1 MILVDFSAIMHQM
14 IYGSINAVKPKKI
27 DGTFITSEFINVA
40 KSFILNEL
48 FNISRR
54 FINYG
59 EMVIALDNS
68 SSWRKRVY
76 APYKSSRKDSREKS
90 EINYTEV
97 FIEINKLTDTLKEY
111 TPFKVLDVQNA
122 EGDDIIL
129 VLAEENGKKGIPTMI
144 ISADKDMLQAQKYP
158 CVKQYSPISKKFLSP
173 EQKAE
178 GDVSSDPL
186 EEWII
191 EHVCLGDESDEIPKI
206 TDGTRFS
213 KEFSEHLQTIG
224 LGDMTPLDFE
234 KDLQK
239 QKFSLE
245 NYNVHL
251 VSRKG
256 ETLGLKIF
264 DNPKIGPKTIKKEIQ
279 KFGCLNDWV
288 NSSDILREH
297 FNRNKEL
304 ILMEYIPENIK
315 GKILSEYGSAD
326 NAYHEKEFTEYCR
339 NNNLGALLADLPNN
353 FTNGLSVDSLLE
365 GW

>member
-14 IYGSINAVKPKKI
+14 IYGSINAVKPKKN
-27 DGTFITSEFINVA
+27 DGVFVTSEYINVA

-48 FNISRR
+48 FNLYSR
-54 FINYG
+54 FNSYG

-76 APYKSSRKDSREKS
+76 APYKSSRKDTREKS
-90 EINYTEV
+90 EINYTDV
-97 FIEINKLTDTLKEY
+97 FIEINKLTDILRDN
-111 TPFKVLDVQNA
+111 TPFKVIDVQNA

-129 VLAEENGKKGIPTMI
+129 VLAEENGKKGVPTMI

-213 KEFSEHLQTIG
+213 KEFKEHLDNIG
-224 LGDMTPLDFE
+224 LSDMTPLDFE

-239 QKFSLE
+239 QKFSME
-245 NYNVHL
+245 NYDVHM

-256 ETLGLKIF
+256 DILGLKIY

-279 KFGCLNDWV
+279 KFGGLQDWV
-288 NSSDILREH
+288 NSSEILKEH
-297 FNRNKEL
+297 FDRNKEL
-304 ILMEYIPENIK
+304 ILMEYIPDDIK
-315 GKILSEYGSAD
+315 NKILSDYTNAD
-326 NAYHEKEFTEYCR
+326 NTYHEKEFSEYCR
-339 NNNLGALLADLPNN
+339 SNNLGALLSQLPNN
-353 FTNGLSVDSLLE
+353 FTTGLSVDSLLE